1 MTRENRIHFCRLKMT
16 MTGVNGMK
24 ASGLHFIRGSK
35 VFDFNMRMMV
45 QVMGQIFIWAVI
57 GFAFL
62 VFSLL
67 YITSAKE
74 IHLISIHALSHLLA
88 MIGKGSKVVWHS
100 KDYALTA
107 DMLIHSKSIM
117 KAVDLAK
124 LMVWIRLKSV
134 VLIGGLIYFF
144 IVWLFYFLFKKK
156 GERLSQDKYIS
167 GTRLA
172 KNTRQT
178 IRSLKKSKRGLSDI
192 KLLGKLPMPKRSE
205 RQGVFFHGSIGAGK
219 SQAIMQLLDQLRAS
233 GDPVIVYDKECTIK
247 PYFFNKD
254 IDVELNP
261 ISELCANWD
270 LWEECD
276 NPMELGSVA
285 TYLIPKSVQGSD
297 PFWVDAARTILT
309 SMAWK
314 IKPREDKSIIVL
326 LQLLLT
332 TTLDEMRGLLKGTES
347 ENLVSKEIE
356 KTAISIKSVLATYTK
371 ALRFLEGLDQKNKE
385 KFSIK
390 QWIEGT
396 CHPGYNKGWLFIT
409 SRSKYHKEIKP
420 LISLWLGLVMQGVQ
434 SLTQD
439 SNRRIWIVMDELA
452 SLHRLEMLSDT
463 MADIRKFGGCVAIGI
478 QSISQLQFLY
488 GNHEAEAIADLLNT
502 SVYFR
507 SPKAKV
513 AKWVSEDL
521 GEQIINEVKE
531 SRSYGPD
538 SVRDGNTV
546 GTNRT
551 IRKTVEAAHIMTL
564 DDLECYVRM
573 VGDHPITR
581 IKNKYIERNLIC
593 ESLKERPID
602 FDALE
607 KINRAALQIQNDPN
621 IVDEVK
627 NIQKFEEQANTVL
640 EKESQQKRKIE
651 DAAHQIELHE
661 SPTVHI
667 KDFE

>member
-1 MTRENRIHFCRLKMT
+1 
-16 MTGVNGMK
+16 
-24 ASGLHFIRGSK
+24 
-35 VFDFNMRMMV
+35 MV
-45 QVMGQIFIWAVI
+45 SVG
-57 GFAFL
+57 
-62 VFSLL
+62 
-67 YITSAKE
+67 KE
-74 IHLISIHALSHLLA
+74 DII
-88 MIGKGSKVVWHS
+88 VWHS
-100 KDYALTA
+100 SVSRNLNAEQFLNSEIVTNGVTA
-107 DMLIHSKSIM
+107 AMENLWFI
-117 KAVDLAK
+117 VAK
-124 LMVWIRLKSV
+124 
-134 VLIGGLIYFF
+134 VLIFGGMIYWGIVLFF
-144 IVWLFYFLFKKK
+144 SFYFMKK
-156 GERLSQDKYIS
+156 GESYSRDKYIS

-172 KNTRQT
+172 KNTKETLQ
-178 IRSLKKSKRGLSDI
+178 SLKKSNRGLSEI
-192 KLLGKLPMPKRSE
+192 KLLNKLPMPKRSE
-205 RQGVFFHGSIGAGK
+205 KQGIFFHGSIGSGK
-219 SQAIMQLLDQLRAS
+219 SQAIMQLLEQLRKT

-247 PYFFNKD
+247 PYFFNKEID
-254 IDVELNP
+254 IELNP
-261 ISELCANWD
+261 VSELCANWD

-276 NPMELGSVA
+276 NPMELGSLA

-356 KTAISIKSVLATYTK
+356 KTAISIKSILATYTK
-371 ALRFLEGLDQKNKE
+371 ALRFLEGLDQDNKE

-390 QWIEGT
+390 QWIAST
-396 CHPGYNKGWLFIT
+396 CHSDYNKGWLFIT

-513 AKWVSEDL
+513 AKWVSDDL
-521 GEQIINEVKE
+521 GEQVLSEVKE

-538 SVRDGNTV
+538 SVRDGNTI

-551 IRKTVEAAHIMTL
+551 IRKTVDAGEIMTL
-564 DDLECYVRM
+564 EDLECFVRLI
-573 VGDHPITR
+573 GNHPITR
-581 IKNKYIERNLIC
+581 IKNKYIEREEVC
-593 ESLKERPID
+593 EPLKERNID

-607 KINRAALQIQNDPN
+607 KINQLALSAQNNPEV
-621 IVDEVK
+621 IDEV
-627 NIQKFEEQANTVL
+627 
-640 EKESQQKRKIE
+640 RK
-651 DAAHQIELHE
+651 
-661 SPTVHI
+661 I
-667 KDFE
+667 KDFEEKAEQVLKTIDSSKHKEKEAIENDSFQVESSESPLVYKEIG

>member
-1 MTRENRIHFCRLKMT
+1 MPEGEVKMKFSILQF
-16 MTGVNGMK
+16 V
-24 ASGLHFIRGSK
+24 RGEQI
-35 VFDFNMRMMV
+35 FDYNMRMMIQALNRIMV
-45 QVMGQIFIWAVI
+45 WAILGFILLVTVLMVYNSYDEIVVVCLHWMSQ
-57 GFAFL
+57 FL
-62 VFSLL
+62 V
-67 YITSAKE
+67 YV
-74 IHLISIHALSHLLA
+74 
-88 MIGKGSKVVWHS
+88 GKGNALVWHTGTNQG
-100 KDYALTA
+100 LTA
-107 DMLIHSKSIM
+107 AAYLNSPVITEGIIAAKNNVWQTFINVLMFSSIFYWLII
-117 KAVDLAK
+117 VFFY
-124 LMVWIRLKSV
+124 
-134 VLIGGLIYFF
+134 IYFM
-144 IVWLFYFLFKKK
+144 KK
-156 GERLSQDKYIS
+156 GEGYSKDKYIS

-172 KNTRQT
+172 KNTKETLQ
-178 IRSLKKSKRGLSDI
+178 SLKKSNRGLSEI
-192 KLLGKLPMPKRSE
+192 KLLNKLPMPKRSE
-205 RQGVFFHGSIGAGK
+205 KQGIFFHGSIGAGK
-219 SQAIMQLLDQLRAS
+219 SQAIMQLLEQLRAT
-233 GDPVIVYDKECTIK
+233 GDPVIIYDKECTIK
-247 PYFFNKD
+247 PYFFDKD
-254 IDVELNP
+254 IDIELNP
-261 ISELCANWD
+261 VSELCANWD

-276 NPMELGSVA
+276 NPMELGSLA

-314 IKPREDKSIIVL
+314 IKAREDKSIIVL

-371 ALRFLEGLDQKNKE
+371 ALRFLEGLNIAHKE

-390 QWIEGT
+390 KWIENT
-396 CHPGYNKGWLFIT
+396 CNPDYNKGWLFIT

-434 SLTQD
+434 SLSQD

-513 AKWVSEDL
+513 AKWVSDDL
-521 GEQIINEVKE
+521 GEQVISEVKE

-538 SVRDGNTV
+538 SVRDGNTI

-551 IRKTVEAAHIMTL
+551 IRKTVEAGDIMTL
-564 DDLECYVRM
+564 EDLECFVRLI
-573 VGDHPITR
+573 GNHPITR
-581 IKNKYIERNLIC
+581 IKNKYIEREEVC
-593 ESLKERPID
+593 EPLKERSID

-607 KINRAALQIQNDPN
+607 KINQLALSAQNNPE
-621 IVDEVK
+621 VCDEVK
-627 NIQKFEEQANTVL
+627 K
-640 EKESQQKRKIE
+640 
-651 DAAHQIELHE
+651 
-661 SPTVHI
+661 I
-667 KDFE
+667 KDFEEKADEVLKIIDAPKGKEKEVMENDTLQIESLESPLVYKEIG

>member
-1 MTRENRIHFCRLKMT
+1 
-16 MTGVNGMK
+16 MK
-24 ASGLHFIRGSK
+24 APALHFIRGGQ
-35 VFDFNMRMMV
+35 VFDFSMRMMF
-45 QVMGQIFIWAVI
+45 QVLNRIMAWAILGYIV
-57 GFAFL
+57 L
-62 VFSLL
+62 VLLCL
-67 YITSAKE
+67 YITSINE
-74 IHLISIHALSHLLA
+74 IHLIALKHLSHLLSV
-88 MIGKGSKVVWHS
+88 MDYGHIIVWHS
-100 KDYALTA
+100 EQAKLTA
-107 DMLIHSKSIM
+107 DMVYQSQPIAQAVVKAKEVLYGHLIKVLGYSSI
-117 KAVDLAK
+117 AYV
-124 LMVWIRLKSV
+124 
-134 VLIGGLIYFF
+134 F
-144 IVWLFYFLFKKK
+144 IVWGFYYLFRKQ
-156 GERLSQDKYIS
+156 GEKLSQDKYIS

-172 KNTRQT
+172 KNEKETLQ
-178 IRSLKKSKRGLSDI
+178 SLKKSGRGLSEI
-192 KLLGKLPMPKRSE
+192 KLLNKLPMPKRSE
-205 RQGVFFHGSIGAGK
+205 KQGVFFHGSIGAGK
-219 SQAIMQLLDQLRAS
+219 SQAMMQLLEQLRAT
-233 GDPVIVYDKECTIK
+233 GDAVIVYDKECTIK

-254 IDVELNP
+254 IDIELNP
-261 ISELCANWD
+261 VSELCANWD

-276 NPMELGSVA
+276 NPMELGSLA

-314 IKPREDKSIIVL
+314 IKSREDKSIIVL

-371 ALRFLEGLDQKNKE
+371 ALRFLEGLNKDKKE

-390 QWIEGT
+390 KWIENT
-396 CHPGYNKGWLFIT
+396 CNPDYNKGWLFIT

-434 SLTQD
+434 SLTPD

-502 SVYFR
+502 AIYFR

-513 AKWVSEDL
+513 AKWVSDDL
-521 GEQIINEVKE
+521 GEQVISEVKE

-546 GTNRT
+546 GTNRM
-551 IRKTVEAAHIMTL
+551 IRKTVEAGEIMTL
-564 DDLECYVRM
+564 EDLECFVRLI
-573 VGDHPITR
+573 GNHPITK
-581 IKNKYIERNLIC
+581 IKSKYIERAEIC
-593 ESLKERPID
+593 EPLKERNID

-607 KINRAALQIQNDPN
+607 KINQLALSAQNNPE
-621 IVDEVK
+621 VCDEVK
-627 NIQKFEEQANTVL
+627 KIKDFEEQADDVL
-640 EKESQQKRKIE
+640 KSIDSPKDKKQDSIHDPLDVELKESPLVYKEI
-651 DAAHQIELHE
+651 D
-661 SPTVHI
+661 
-667 KDFE
+667 